1 MLNELIIN
9 NLSKLIRL
17 TEIEIDN
24 NVNIKINNFRLSS
37 LKKIIKIISKLS
49 FNITNINQ
57 IDNIE
62 GIGKKT
68 INRIDEL
75 LKTGK
80 LKELKNY
87 EKYISKY
94 EKRNKIINELT
105 QVIGIGRILA
115 NKLINDYNIKSINH
129 LKQLILL
136 SQSTIPQKDEKNKIY
151 INDKIKLGLK
161 YLGKFEGN
169 IPRKETNKIYDLLN
183 SLTNSFNKSCFITI
197 CGSYRRELNTSSDID
212 ILLCNL
218 DYIDKNDI
226 NNCNLLK
233 EYILYLHKKK
243 FLIEDITYKDVITK
257 YMGFCKLDEK
267 HKIRRID
274 IRYVPLISYYP
285 ALMYFT
291 GSYEFNRK
299 MRKNAIKLGFKLN
312 EYELYDINK
321 KIPIMISS
329 EQEIFDI
336 LKMNYL
342 TPKER

>member
-1 MLNELIIN
+1 M
-9 NLSKLIRL
+9 
-17 TEIEIDN
+17 
-24 NVNIKINNFRLSS
+24 
-37 LKKIIKIISKLS
+37 
-49 FNITNINQ
+49 
-57 IDNIE
+57 
-62 GIGKKT
+62 
-68 INRIDEL
+68 
-75 LKTGK
+75 
-80 LKELKNY
+80 
-87 EKYISKY
+87 
-94 EKRNKIINELT
+94 
-105 QVIGIGRILA
+105 A

-129 LKQLILL
+129 LKQLILS
-136 SQSTIPQKDEKNKIY
+136 SQSTILQKDEKNKIY

-161 YLGKFEGN
+161 YLGNFEGN

-212 ILLCNL
+212 LLLCNL

-233 EYILYLHKKK
+233 KYILYLHKKK

-342 TPKER
+342 SPKDR